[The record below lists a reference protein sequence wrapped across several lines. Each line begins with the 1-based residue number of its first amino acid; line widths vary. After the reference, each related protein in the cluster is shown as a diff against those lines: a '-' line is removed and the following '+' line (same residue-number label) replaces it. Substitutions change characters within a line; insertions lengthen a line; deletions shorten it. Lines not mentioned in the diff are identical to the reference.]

1 MTREQ
6 ALERLNS
13 DAAHLR
19 VVKYKN
25 KKGLTRYG
33 RLVEVLSKW
42 AVVESGDDDTGTERK
57 RVKIVDLYPFHKD

>member
-6 ALERLNS
+6 AVERLNS
-13 DAAHLR
+13 GSAHLR
-19 VVKYKN
+19 VVKYRN

-33 RLVEVLSKW
+33 RLVEVMSKW

-57 RVKIVDLYPFHKD
+57 RVRISDLDPFHKE